1 MAQQIINGEV
11 IQTTSISLQEFINQ
25 KQNELD
31 LLQQEVEQKKAQ
43 IEQIIFELKDLLINQ

>member
-1 MAQQIINGEV
+1 MQQQIINGEV

-31 LLQQEVEQKKAQ
+31 LLQQEVEQKKVQ
-43 IEQIIFELKDLLINQ
+43 IAQIIFELKDLLINQ